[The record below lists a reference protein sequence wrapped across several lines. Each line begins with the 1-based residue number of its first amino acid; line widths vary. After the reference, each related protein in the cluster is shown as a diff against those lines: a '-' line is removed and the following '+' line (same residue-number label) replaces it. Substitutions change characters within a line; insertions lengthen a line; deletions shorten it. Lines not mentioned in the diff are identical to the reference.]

1 MALKTIPYCNLM
13 MKISLNCAFN
23 FFCGFRAHP
32 WSFIQ
37 RRLIMTVFGAYKA
50 STIILG
56 RVRKRYLCEL
66 KCFAYFKWGGIKK
79 NKRRTGKST
88 IFVEILEATNMGK
101 DRGLLSTKHTFVKKK
116 NTFLTLH
123 KTRAPTAKF
132 YAPSNERDLFI
143 LKGNKKGRTTTRL
156 ARWGGWDL
164 VKAGHFRGPWRVRK
178 TRALFLAFFLIDFPF
193 WPSPC
198 LPRPA

>member
-56 RVRKRYLCEL
+56 RVCKRYLCEL

-101 DRGLLSTKHTFVKKK
+101 DRGLLSTKHAFVKKK
-116 NTFLTLH
+116 IRFSLSTKPVLPQQNSMHWVMKGIFL
-123 KTRAPTAKF
+123 
-132 YAPSNERDLFI
+132 Y
-143 LKGNKKGRTTTRL
+143 
-156 ARWGGWDL
+156 
-164 VKAGHFRGPWRVRK
+164 
-178 TRALFLAFFLIDFPF
+178 
-193 WPSPC
+193 
-198 LPRPA
+198 